1 MRDLD
6 QIKQGEQGARRARAV
21 RQWAV
26 RQSRRPAA
34 RLPVTTSNRTGR
46 YEASTAEKRAIL
58 TRLDQRRRL
67 GKPDAVCCCKPS
79 VRIYS

>member
-21 RQWAV
+21 SPV
-26 RQSRRPAA
+26 GGPAIPSA
-34 RLPVTTSNRTGR
+34 GRAAPVTTSNRAGR

-67 GKPDAVCCCKPS
+67 GKPDAECCCKPS
-79 VRIYS
+79 V

>member
-1 MRDLD
+1 M
-6 QIKQGEQGARRARAV
+6 
-21 RQWAV
+21 
-26 RQSRRPAA
+26 
-34 RLPVTTSNRTGR
+34 TTSNRAGR

-79 VRIYS
+79 V